1 MKIAIFG
8 YGIIGQAIKKLLDNS
23 ALMHNLS
30 HLDERL
36 IVRAYDIE
44 EKPGCIRISNIVE
57 VAPTNDLVICCTPY
71 RVNERVVECCMRYN
85 CHYLDLTEDIKS
97 TSLLKSMFDPAKNM
111 SGWRSGDPSSPQ
123 MCIPQCGLA
132 PGAVNIIAHH
142 LASQLDS
149 VDTIEIR
156 VGALPKYPNNMM
168 KYHFTWSPEGVINE
182 YCNQCEAI
190 VNGER
195 VWLMPLEGYE
205 TLSLNGKDFEAFN
218 TSGGVGTLV
227 DTWLSR
233 VQHLNY
239 KSLRYAGHN
248 HLMKFLLHDLDM
260 THKRQE
266 IGALLKHSMPPYT
279 IPDVVH
285 ILIKVAGQKDDQ
297 SKMEIYQ
304 KSIEA
309 SNGLSAIQ
317 LTTASSVCSWIYN
330 LVAKRFQ
337 GKGFIKQEDLDY
349 KLFTSNEFGKV
360 YADHHY
366 TMV

>member
-1 MKIAIFG
+1 MRIAIFG
-8 YGIIGQAIKKLLDNS
+8 YGIIGQAIKKLLDDS
-23 ALMHNLS
+23 ALMFSLS
-30 HLDERL
+30 HLDDRL
-36 IVRAYDIE
+36 SVRTYDI
-44 EKPGCIRISNIVE
+44 KAIPGCTRISTIDE

-71 RVNERVVECCMRYN
+71 QVNEKVIESCLRYN
-85 CHYLDLTEDIKS
+85 CHYLDLTEDVKS
-97 TSLLKSMFDPAKNM
+97 TSFLHNLFNPTMDMM
-111 SGWRSGDPSSPQ
+111 SHRIKEHSYQQ

-149 VDTIEIR
+149 VDTMEIR
-156 VGALPKYPNNMM
+156 VGALPKYPTNMM

-182 YCNQCEAI
+182 YSNRCEAI
-190 VNGER
+190 VNGEK

-227 DTWLSR
+227 DTWMSR

-239 KSLRYAGHN
+239 KSLRYVGHH

-260 THKRQE
+260 AHKRKE
-266 IGALLKHSMPPYT
+266 IGALLKHSMPPYA
-279 IPDVVH
+279 IPDAVH
-285 ILIKVAGQKDDQ
+285 ILIKVAGQKDGQ
-297 SKMEIYQ
+297 SRMEIYQ
-304 KSIEA
+304 KSIE
-309 SNGLSAIQ
+309 SHNGLSAIQ

-337 GKGFIKQEDLDY
+337 GKGFVKQEDLDY
-349 KLFTSNEFGKV
+349 KLFTSNEFGKI
-360 YADHHY
+360 YADPHY
-366 TMV
+366 NS